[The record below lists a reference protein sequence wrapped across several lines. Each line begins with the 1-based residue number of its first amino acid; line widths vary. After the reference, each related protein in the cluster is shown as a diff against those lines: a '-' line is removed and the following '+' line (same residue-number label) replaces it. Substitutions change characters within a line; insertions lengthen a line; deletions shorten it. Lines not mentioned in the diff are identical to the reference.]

1 MNRRRSSSPLLLR
14 GTVLAVFVVVVAAG
28 VLTNTTLRTVE
39 KNLPDKLL
47 AQLYDLETILE
58 HLAALAV
65 SAELARAAP
74 GEAHFAQMRSSIQAL
89 EAEVVSLRDT
99 YVLDN
104 LVQASAFHAIVAP
117 AVADARIWLEEGV
130 SGFAPQARET
140 VAIVT
145 TRIETAYR
153 KARAQ
158 QRTSQLSARQVLV
171 EQAARL
177 NRFLLSVNLLFG
189 VTLAMSLLMVILLV
203 RQDILQHRERQAQ
216 DERHRAEE
224 ALRQS
229 EQRFRQLAELL
240 PQTVFEIDR
249 DGRLTFVNDY
259 GAGAFGYAAGD
270 FEQGLHLVE
279 LFAPQEHD
287 AVQKRIAQ
295 LLQGLTRPPG
305 ERYTAVRKDGGTF
318 PVLMFTS
325 EVRQGEKITG
335 LRGIIT
341 DITEQVRLQDERDRL
356 EAQYSQAQKME
367 AVGRLAGG
375 LAHDLNNLLA
385 PIIGY
390 GELLLNDIAPG
401 DSKRRPVE
409 TIHQAGTRAR
419 DLIRQ
424 ILAFSRKQALAVRP
438 VDLNRV
444 VEGFYSLLRRTIRED
459 VEIRTALVEDLPPI
473 QADAGQIEQV
483 LLNLAVNAQDAMP
496 DGGRLSI
503 ETAAIDLDEGHPA
516 LSPAGTPGRHVMLAV
531 RDTGRGMDAETQ
543 DRIFEPFFTTKD
555 KSKGSGL
562 GLSMVFGIV
571 RQHGGS
577 IEVDSHPGDGA
588 IFRCYF
594 PCAETALPAR
604 IGPAGPPPD
613 TQGSGKIL
621 VVEDSDEVRQL
632 AVTILMKNG
641 YTVIA
646 AASGADCLE
655 QLGAHPGPIDLMLTD
670 VVMPDT
676 NGKALFEQVVRR
688 CPGMRVLYM
697 SGYTDNAIV
706 HHGVLDEGVAFIQ
719 KPFAVRDLVA
729 KVRAVLAR

>member
-1 MNRRRSSSPLLLR
+1 MNRHRSSSPILLW
-14 GTVLAVFVVVVAAG
+14 GTVLVVFVVVVAAG
-28 VLTNTTLRTVE
+28 ALTNTTLRTVE
-39 KNLPDKLL
+39 KNLPNTLL

-58 HLAALAV
+58 HLAALVA

-89 EAEVVSLRDT
+89 EVEVVSLRNT

-117 AVADARIWLEEGV
+117 AVADARIWLQEGV
-130 SGFAPQARET
+130 AGFAPRARET
-140 VAIVT
+140 IDIVYGRIVA
-145 TRIETAYR
+145 AYE

-158 QRTSQLSARQVLV
+158 QRASQMSARQILA

-177 NRFLLSVNLLFG
+177 NRFLVSVNLLFG
-189 VTLAMSLLMVILLV
+189 VTLAMSLFMVVLLV
-203 RQDILQHRERQAQ
+203 RQHTLQHRERKAQA
-216 DERHRAEE
+216 ERRRAEE

-240 PQTVFEIDR
+240 PQTVFEMDR
-249 DGRLTFVNDY
+249 DGHLTFVNDY
-259 GAGAFGYAAGD
+259 GASAFGYPTAD
-270 FEQGLHLVE
+270 FEQGLHLAE

-287 AVQKRIAQ
+287 ALHARMAQ
-295 LLQGLTRPPG
+295 LMQGAARPPG
-305 ERYTAVRKDGGTF
+305 ERYTAVRKDGEPF

-325 EVRQGEKITG
+325 EVRQGDEITG

-341 DITEQVRLQDERDRL
+341 DITEQVRLQEERDRL

-401 DSKRRPVE
+401 DPKRRPVE

-424 ILAFSRKQALAVRP
+424 LLAFSRKQALAVKP

-444 VEGFYSLLRRTIRED
+444 VENFQSLLRRTIRED
-459 VEIRTALVEDLPPI
+459 VEIRTTLANGLPPI
-473 QADAGQIEQV
+473 RADAGQIEQV

-503 ETAAIDLDEGHPA
+503 ETAAVDLNADHPA
-516 LSPAGTPGRHVMLAV
+516 LREAATPGRHVMLAV
-531 RDTGRGMDAETQ
+531 RDTGRGMDAKIQ
-543 DRIFEPFFTTKD
+543 DQIFEPFFTTKD

-577 IEVDSHPGDGA
+577 IDVDSRPGDGA
-588 IFRCYF
+588 VFRCYF
-594 PCAETALPAR
+594 PCAETEMPAR
-604 IGPAGPPPD
+604 IQPVK
-613 TQGSGKIL
+613 TVQETRGSGRIL

-632 AVTILMKNG
+632 AVTILMQNG

-646 AASGADCLE
+646 AASGADCMRQLE
-655 QLGAHPGPIDLMLTD
+655 AHPGPIDLMLTD

-676 NGKALFEQVVRR
+676 NGKALFEQVARHF
-688 CPGMRVLYM
+688 PGMRVLYM

-729 KVRAVLAR
+729 KVSAVLAR